1 MTQITKTERTRVKRL
16 PSRGSYDRET
26 IEQILDEA
34 LIAHV
39 GFEHDG
45 APAMIPT
52 AHWRMDERIYIHGSS
67 KNRTLLALKDGAQCC
82 LCVTLLDGLVLA
94 RSTFHHSMNY
104 RSVVIYGQAE
114 EVTDPDRKIAA
125 LEAFSERLAPGR
137 WAEVRGPTRQEL
149 KATTVLSL
157 PITEASAKIR
167 SGPPIDDEP
176 DYALPVWAGVVPL
189 RLAAGE
195 PVPDP
200 RLPSNIAIPDHARH
214 LD

>member
-1 MTQITKTERTRVKRL
+1 MTQIRKTERTRVKRL
-16 PSRGSYDRET
+16 TSRGSYDRET

-67 KNRTLLALKDGAQCC
+67 KNRTLLALKDSAQCC

-137 WAEVRGPTRQEL
+137 WSEVRGPTRQEL
-149 KATTVLSL
+149 KATIVLSL
-157 PITEASAKIR
+157 PIAETSAKIR

-200 RLPSNIAIPDHARH
+200 RLPGDIAIPDHARH

>member
-1 MTQITKTERTRVKRL
+1 MTEITKTERTRVKRA
-16 PSRGSYDRET
+16 PDRGAYDRET

-39 GFEHDG
+39 GFEHKG

-52 AHWRMDERIYIHGSS
+52 AHWRMGERVYIHGSS
-67 KNRTLLALKDGAQCC
+67 KNRMLLALKRGAPCC

-104 RSVVIYGQAE
+104 RSVIIYGQAE
-114 EVTDPDRKIAA
+114 EVTDGDLKMAA

-137 WAEVRGPTRQEL
+137 WAEVRGPNRQEF
-149 KATTVLSL
+149 KATMVLSL
-157 PITEASAKIR
+157 PITEASAKVR
-167 SGPPIDDEP
+167 AGPPIDDEP
-176 DYALPVWAGVVPL
+176 DYALPVWAGVVPI
-189 RLAAGE
+189 RLTAGE

-200 RLPSNIAIPDHARH
+200 KLPGETAIPGHARH
-214 LD
+214 LE